1 MARIRVT
8 ALVAPYV
15 DDITAKKQAGY
26 TWSNIV
32 DMLSDAGVIDKDTAL
47 MTLRNAS
54 INNPYARYVEQ
65 RQIPV
70 HVPET
75 ARPARPVQTP
85 VQRSLQS
92 SGVRVRYGLDSIQTQ
107 DQTDINVS
115 VKDAVTKRGIVFDDD

>member
-1 MARIRVT
+1 MARVRVT

-75 ARPARPVQTP
+75 ARPVQTP
-85 VQRSLQS
+85 VPPRPSLP
-92 SGVRVRYGLDSIQTQ
+92 VNVEPARYGIGDKSRIREESGSSNAAKEELAKMGLIF
-107 DQTDINVS
+107 
-115 VKDAVTKRGIVFDDD
+115 K

>member
-1 MARIRVT
+1 MARVRVT

-54 INNPYARYVEQ
+54 INNPYAQYVEQ
-65 RQIPV
+65 RPIPV
-70 HVPET
+70 HAPT
-75 ARPARPVQTP
+75 ARPVQTP
-85 VQRSLQS
+85 VPRSLQS
-92 SGVRVRYGLDSIQTQ
+92 AGVKARYGLDSIQTQ

-115 VKDAVTKRGIVFDDD
+115 VKDAATKRGIVFDDD

>member
-54 INNPYARYVEQ
+54 INSPYAQYVEQ
-65 RQIPV
+65 RQIPIKQSIAS
-70 HVPET
+70 ET
-75 ARPARPVQTP
+75 ARPVPSAPRQPPVNTEP
-85 VQRSLQS
+85 A
-92 SGVRVRYGLDSIQTQ
+92 RYGIGDKSRIREESSPSTNAAKEELARMGLFF
-107 DQTDINVS
+107 
-115 VKDAVTKRGIVFDDD
+115 K

>member
-65 RQIPV
+65 RPIPV
-70 HVPET
+70 HAPET
-75 ARPARPVQTP
+75 ARPAPRQPPVNVN
-85 VQRSLQS
+85 VQETA
-92 SGVRVRYGLDSIQTQ
+92 RYGIGDKSRIREESGSSNAAKEELA
-107 DQTDINVS
+107 
-115 VKDAVTKRGIVFDDD
+115 KMGLVFK

>member
-8 ALVAPYV
+8 ARVAPYV

-75 ARPARPVQTP
+75 ARPAPRQPPVNVN
-85 VQRSLQS
+85 VQETA
-92 SGVRVRYGLDSIQTQ
+92 RYGIGDKSRIREESGSSNAAKEELA
-107 DQTDINVS
+107 
-115 VKDAVTKRGIVFDDD
+115 KMGLVFK